1 MSRPAF
7 RMIGAPYTGYLTLA
21 FLLAVIVLMAF
32 DSPVGTWTVA
42 SIIVIVPALMIGW
55 YASRGRI
62 ADIAAA
68 RDAAEERYE
77 FALTASG
84 PEA

>member
-1 MSRPAF
+1 MV
-7 RMIGAPYTGYLTLA
+7 GAPYTGYLTLA
-21 FLLAVIVLMAF
+21 FLAAVIVLMAF

-62 ADIAAA
+62 RDIAAA
-68 RDAAEERYE
+68 RDAADARAEQARFAE
-77 FALTASG
+77 FSVAGTGDAD
-84 PEA
+84 